1 MLLSSLIPLVPT
13 HQASIV
19 IQNGFPANGQL
30 SVLVESQRDLTA
42 SDIELLQ
49 SYGTVTTVAGPIA
62 VLHTNSEYL
71 PEIARVSFIVRIE
84 KSYPLDV
91 QLDKS
96 VPDIGAPQ
104 VWDEVKDPSGR
115 NVTGTGVIVGF
126 VDTGIDTTH
135 PDFTFPNGTTKI
147 LYVWDQ
153 TTPGRPPAGFGYGYE
168 CTSADI
174 EARTCPEIDTFGHGT
189 HVAGIAASS
198 GRATGNYTGVA
209 PGASIIFVKS
219 GHEVCNGDSWTFDTN
234 QILDGISYMAKK
246 AAELNMRLV
255 VSLSLG
261 GNIGSH
267 DGTDPF
273 ERALDAFV
281 KEGVPIVVAAGNAAQ
296 DQDHIDGQIM
306 SGENTTFQFSLREST
321 TDVAIDI
328 WYSTQD
334 QLSGTLHAPDGT
346 SYPIKPISG
355 VLISNVGEVNTTSAS
370 FANGNELYI
379 EVNSSSGLPLDGWS
393 VSLIGSRIYSKGLWN
408 AWTDTETC
416 SFPGSY
422 FLPGKGYSVDP
433 RDTLGIP
440 GTATDVVTVGS
451 YITKNSWRGMD
462 GQTYG
467 ASALIERPI
476 GAISSFSSFGPTRDG
491 RIKPDVVAPG
501 EVIASARSSA
511 VPESPSDPD
520 AYHRI
525 LAGTSM
531 ATPHVA
537 GTIALML
544 QYEPNLAATD
554 IPQILRTTAR
564 WDQITGLLPT
574 GSPAWGFGKIDA
586 RTATGLSRQ
595 TILIVG
601 VNSTVSV
608 PLLVNRTTT
617 NVQGNSWTNLYYLK
631 GTTLNV
637 TFPYQIQASATTR
650 YEFESAK
657 FIGSSPLEPVVAA
670 NYAIQYLLTVS
681 SPYGPTTGAGWYDAN
696 TNAILGAP
704 EAVSASGI
712 PGYFGADYVFNYWI
726 TGNGVTTSNTIS
738 MSQPQSVTAVY
749 TISVP
754 ELTLAELI
762 IGAVVLVLAVVV
774 LARRKLT
781 ERSAGESSTSS

>member
-1 MLLSSLIPLVPT
+1 MMLLSSLIPLVPT
-13 HQASIV
+13 HQAPVV
-19 IQNGFPANGQL
+19 IQNGIPGNGQL
-30 SVLVESQRDLTA
+30 SVLVESQQDLTL
-42 SDIELLQ
+42 SDVEVLQ
-49 SYGTVTTVAGPIA
+49 SYGAVTTVAGPIA
-62 VLHTNSEYL
+62 VLHTNSKYL
-71 PEIARVSFIVRIE
+71 PEIALLSFIVRVE

-115 NVTGTGVIVGF
+115 NVTGEGVIIGF

-219 GHEVCNGDSWTFDTN
+219 GHEVCSGDSWTFDTN
-234 QILDGISYMAKK
+234 QILDGISYMVKK
-246 AAELNMRLV
+246 AAGLNMRLV

-296 DQDHIDGQIM
+296 DQDHIDGQITQ
-306 SGENTTFQFSLREST
+306 GENTTFAFSLREST

-334 QLSGTLHAPDGT
+334 QISGTLHAPNGT
-346 SYPIKPISG
+346 SFPIRPVSG
-355 VLISNVGEVNTTSAS
+355 ALITSIGEVNTTSAS
-370 FANGNELYI
+370 FANGNELYV
-379 EVNSSSGLPLDGWS
+379 EVNSSSGLPLNGWS
-393 VSLIGSRIYSKGLWN
+393 VSLIGRRVYSKGSWN

-422 FLPGKGYSVDP
+422 FLPGSGYTVDP
-433 RDTLGIP
+433 NDTIGIP

-451 YITKNSWRGMD
+451 YVTKNSWKGMD

-467 ASALIERPI
+467 ESDLTVGE
-476 GAISSFSSFGPTRDG
+476 ISSFSSIGPTRDG

-511 VPESPSDPD
+511 VPKSPSDPD
-520 AYHRI
+520 AYHRV

-544 QYEPNLAATD
+544 QYDPDLAAID
-554 IPQILRTTAR
+554 VPQLLRTTAR
-564 WDQITGLLPT
+564 WDSITGLLPN
-574 GSPAWGFGKIDA
+574 GSPTWGFGKIDA

-601 VNSTVSV
+601 IPSTTAV

-617 NVQGNSWTNLYYLK
+617 TVQGGSWTDFYYLK
-631 GTTLNV
+631 GSTLNV
-637 TFPYQIQASATTR
+637 TFPHQIQPSANTR
-650 YEFESAK
+650 YELQTAQFV
-657 FIGSSPLEPVVAA
+657 GSLDPVVAA
-670 NYAIQYLLTVS
+670 NYTPQFLLTVS
-681 SPYGPTTGAGWYDAN
+681 SPYGPTKGAGWYDAN
-696 TNAILGAP
+696 ANATVGAP
-704 EAVSASGI
+704 EAVSAPGI
-712 PGYFGADYVFNYWI
+712 PRYFGADYVFNYWT

-738 MSQPQSVTAVY
+738 MKGPQSVTAVY

-762 IGAVVLVLAVVV
+762 IGSLVFVLVVVA

-781 ERSAGESSTSS
+781 ERSADKSSISS

>member
-13 HQASIV
+13 HQAPVV
-19 IQNGFPANGQL
+19 IQNGIPGNGQL
-30 SVLVESQRDLTA
+30 SVLVESQQDLTL
-42 SDIELLQ
+42 SDVEVLQ
-49 SYGTVTTVAGPIA
+49 SYGAVTTVAGPIA
-62 VLHTNSEYL
+62 VLHTNSKYL
-71 PEIARVSFIVRIE
+71 PEIALLSFIVRVE

-115 NVTGTGVIVGF
+115 NVTGEGVIIGF

-219 GHEVCNGDSWTFDTN
+219 GHEVCSGDSWTFDTN
-234 QILDGISYMAKK
+234 QILDGISYMVKK
-246 AAELNMRLV
+246 AAGLNMRLV

-296 DQDHIDGQIM
+296 DQDHIDGQITQ
-306 SGENTTFQFSLREST
+306 GENTTFPFSLREST

-334 QLSGTLHAPDGT
+334 QISGTLHAPNGT
-346 SYPIKPISG
+346 SFPIRPVSG
-355 VLISNVGEVNTTSAS
+355 ALITSIGEVNTTSAS
-370 FANGNELYI
+370 FANGNELYV
-379 EVNSSSGLPLDGWS
+379 EVNSSSGLPLNGWS
-393 VSLIGSRIYSKGLWN
+393 VSLIGRRVYSKGSWN

-422 FLPGKGYSVDP
+422 FLPGSGYTVDP
-433 RDTLGIP
+433 NDTIGIP

-451 YITKNSWRGMD
+451 YVTKNSWKGMD

-467 ASALIERPI
+467 ESDLTVGE
-476 GAISSFSSFGPTRDG
+476 ISSFSSIGPTRDG

-511 VPESPSDPD
+511 VPKSPSDPD
-520 AYHRI
+520 AYHRV

-544 QYEPNLAATD
+544 QYDPDLAAID
-554 IPQILRTTAR
+554 VPQLLRTTAR
-564 WDQITGLLPT
+564 WDSITGLLPN
-574 GSPAWGFGKIDA
+574 GSPTWGFGKIDA

-601 VNSTVSV
+601 IPSTTAV

-617 NVQGNSWTNLYYLK
+617 TVQGGSWTNFYYLK
-631 GTTLNV
+631 GSTLNV
-637 TFPYQIQASATTR
+637 TFPHQIQPSANTR
-650 YEFESAK
+650 YELQTAQFV
-657 FIGSSPLEPVVAA
+657 GSLDPVVAA
-670 NYAIQYLLTVS
+670 NYTPQFLLTVS
-681 SPYGPTTGAGWYDAN
+681 SPYGPTKGAGWYDAN
-696 TNAILGAP
+696 ANATVGAP
-704 EAVSASGI
+704 EAVSAPGI
-712 PGYFGADYVFNYWI
+712 PRYFGADYVFNYWT

-738 MSQPQSVTAVY
+738 MKGPQSVTAVY

-762 IGAVVLVLAVVV
+762 IGSLVFVLVVVA

-781 ERSAGESSTSS
+781 ERSADKSSISS

>member
-13 HQASIV
+13 HQAPVV
-19 IQNGFPANGQL
+19 IQNGIPGNGQL
-30 SVLVESQRDLTA
+30 SVLVESQQDLTL
-42 SDIELLQ
+42 SDVEVLQ
-49 SYGTVTTVAGPIA
+49 SYGAVTTVAGPIA
-62 VLHTNSEYL
+62 VLHTNSKYL
-71 PEIARVSFIVRIE
+71 PEIALLSFIVRVE

-115 NVTGTGVIVGF
+115 NVTGEGVIIGF

-219 GHEVCNGDSWTFDTN
+219 GHEVCSGDSWTFDTN
-234 QILDGISYMAKK
+234 QILDGISYMVKK
-246 AAELNMRLV
+246 AAGLNMRLV

-296 DQDHIDGQIM
+296 DQDHIDGQITQ
-306 SGENTTFQFSLREST
+306 GENTTFPFSLREST

-334 QLSGTLHAPDGT
+334 QISGTLHAPNGT
-346 SYPIKPISG
+346 SFPIRPVSG
-355 VLISNVGEVNTTSAS
+355 ALITSIGEVNTTSAS
-370 FANGNELYI
+370 FANGNELYV
-379 EVNSSSGLPLDGWS
+379 EVNSSSGLPLNGWS
-393 VSLIGSRIYSKGLWN
+393 VSLIGRRVYSKGSWN

-422 FLPGKGYSVDP
+422 FLPGSGYTVDP
-433 RDTLGIP
+433 NDTIGIP

-451 YITKNSWRGMD
+451 YVTKNSWKGMD

-467 ASALIERPI
+467 ESDLTVGE
-476 GAISSFSSFGPTRDG
+476 ISSFSSIGPTRDG

-511 VPESPSDPD
+511 VPKSPSDPD
-520 AYHRI
+520 AYHRV

-544 QYEPNLAATD
+544 QYDPDLAAID
-554 IPQILRTTAR
+554 VPQLLRTTAR
-564 WDQITGLLPT
+564 WDSITGLLPN
-574 GSPAWGFGKIDA
+574 GSPTWGFGKIDA

-601 VNSTVSV
+601 IPSTTAV

-617 NVQGNSWTNLYYLK
+617 TVQGGSWTDFYYLK
-631 GTTLNV
+631 GSTLNV
-637 TFPYQIQASATTR
+637 TFPHQIQPSANTR
-650 YEFESAK
+650 YELQTAQFV
-657 FIGSSPLEPVVAA
+657 GSLDPVVAA
-670 NYAIQYLLTVS
+670 NYTPQFLLTVS
-681 SPYGPTTGAGWYDAN
+681 SPYGPTKGAGWYDAN
-696 TNAILGAP
+696 ANATVGAP
-704 EAVSASGI
+704 EAVSAPGI
-712 PGYFGADYVFNYWI
+712 PRYFGADYVFNYWT

-738 MSQPQSVTAVY
+738 MKGPQSVTAVY

-762 IGAVVLVLAVVV
+762 IGSLVFVLVVVA

-781 ERSAGESSTSS
+781 ERSADKSSISS

>member
-1 MLLSSLIPLVPT
+1 MLVSSLIPLVPT
-13 HQASIV
+13 HQASVV
-19 IQNGFPANGQL
+19 IQNGIPVNGQL
-30 SVLVESQRDLTA
+30 SVLVESQQDLTH
-42 SDIELLQ
+42 SDVEVLQ
-49 SYGTVTTVAGPIA
+49 TYGAVTTVAGPVA

-71 PEIARVSFIVRIE
+71 SEIARLSFIVRVE

-115 NVTGTGVIVGF
+115 NVTGLGVIVGF

-168 CTSADI
+168 CASADI
-174 EARTCPEIDTFGHGT
+174 EARTCPETDTFGHGT

-219 GHEVCNGDSWTFDTN
+219 GYEVCSGDSWTFDTN
-234 QILDGISYMAKK
+234 QILDGISYMVKK
-246 AAELNMRLV
+246 AAGLKMRLV
-255 VSLSLG
+255 ISLSLG

-273 ERALDAFV
+273 ERALDSFV

-296 DQDHIDGQIM
+296 DQDHIDGQITQ
-306 SGENTTFQFSLREST
+306 GENTTFSFSLREST

-328 WYSTQD
+328 WYSTED

-346 SYPIKPISG
+346 SYPIHPVSG
-355 VLISNVGEVNTTSAS
+355 ALITNVGEVNTTSAS

-379 EVNSSSGLPLDGWS
+379 EVNSSSGLPLNGWS
-393 VSLIGSRIYSKGLWN
+393 VSLVGSRIYSKGFWN

-422 FLPGKGYSVDP
+422 FLPGNGYTVDP
-433 RDTLGIP
+433 NDTIGIP

-451 YITKNSWRGMD
+451 YVTKNSWKGMD

-467 ASALIERPI
+467 EADLTVGE
-476 GAISSFSSFGPTRDG
+476 ISSFSSIGPTRDG

-511 VPESPSDPD
+511 VPKSPSDPD
-520 AYHRI
+520 AYHRV

-531 ATPHVA
+531 ATPHVT

-544 QYEPNLAATD
+544 QYEPNLIATD
-554 IPQILRTTAR
+554 APQILRTTAR
-564 WDQITGLLPT
+564 WDSITGLLPI
-574 GSPAWGFGKIDA
+574 GSPTWGFGKIDA

-601 VNSTVSV
+601 IPSTVSV

-617 NVQGNSWTNLYYLK
+617 TIIQGGSWTNFYYLK
-631 GTTLNV
+631 GSTLNV
-637 TFPYQIQASATTR
+637 TFSHQIQTSANTR
-650 YEFESAK
+650 YELQSAQLV
-657 FIGSSPLEPVVAA
+657 GSLDPVVAA
-670 NYAIQYLLTVS
+670 NYTTQYLLTVS

-696 TNAILGAP
+696 TNAMLGAP
-704 EAVSASGI
+704 EAVSAPGI
-712 PGYFGADYVFNYWI
+712 SGYFGADYVFNYWI
-726 TGNGVTTSNTIS
+726 TGNGVMASNKIS
-738 MSQPQSVTAVY
+738 MNGPQSVSAVY

-762 IGAVVLVLAVVV
+762 IGSVLFVLTVVA

-781 ERSAGESSTSS
+781 ERSADELSISS

>member
-1 MLLSSLIPLVPT
+1 MMLLSSLIPLVPT
-13 HQASIV
+13 HQAPVV
-19 IQNGFPANGQL
+19 IQNGIPGNGQL
-30 SVLVESQRDLTA
+30 SVLVESQQDLTL
-42 SDIELLQ
+42 SDVEVLQ
-49 SYGTVTTVAGPIA
+49 SYGAVTTVAGPIA
-62 VLHTNSEYL
+62 VLHTNSKYL
-71 PEIARVSFIVRIE
+71 PEIALLSFIVRVE

-115 NVTGTGVIVGF
+115 NVTGEGVIVGF

-219 GHEVCNGDSWTFDTN
+219 GHEVCSGDSWTFDTN
-234 QILDGISYMAKK
+234 QILDGISYMVKK
-246 AAELNMRLV
+246 AAGLNMRLV

-296 DQDHIDGQIM
+296 DQDHIDGQITQ
-306 SGENTTFQFSLREST
+306 GENTTFPFSLREST

-334 QLSGTLHAPDGT
+334 QISGTLHAPNGT
-346 SYPIKPISG
+346 SFPIRPVSG
-355 VLISNVGEVNTTSAS
+355 ALITSIGEVNTTSAS
-370 FANGNELYI
+370 FANGNELYV
-379 EVNSSSGLPLDGWS
+379 EVNSSSGLPLNGWS
-393 VSLIGSRIYSKGLWN
+393 VSLIGRRVYSKGSWN

-422 FLPGKGYSVDP
+422 FLPGSGYTVDP
-433 RDTLGIP
+433 NDTIGIP

-451 YITKNSWRGMD
+451 YVTKNSWKGMD

-467 ASALIERPI
+467 ESDLTVGE
-476 GAISSFSSFGPTRDG
+476 ISSFSSIGPTRDG

-511 VPESPSDPD
+511 VPKSPSDPD
-520 AYHRI
+520 AYHRV

-544 QYEPNLAATD
+544 QYDPDLAAID
-554 IPQILRTTAR
+554 VPQLLRTTAR
-564 WDQITGLLPT
+564 WDSITGLLPN
-574 GSPAWGFGKIDA
+574 GSPTWGFGKIDA

-601 VNSTVSV
+601 IPSTTAV

-617 NVQGNSWTNLYYLK
+617 TVQGGSWTDFYYLK
-631 GTTLNV
+631 GSTLNV
-637 TFPYQIQASATTR
+637 TFPHQIQPSANTR
-650 YEFESAK
+650 YELQTAQFV
-657 FIGSSPLEPVVAA
+657 GSLDPVVAA
-670 NYAIQYLLTVS
+670 NYTPQFLLTVS
-681 SPYGPTTGAGWYDAN
+681 SPYGPTKGAGWYDAN
-696 TNAILGAP
+696 ANATVGAP
-704 EAVSASGI
+704 EAVSAPGI
-712 PGYFGADYVFNYWI
+712 PRYFGADYVFNYWT

-738 MSQPQSVTAVY
+738 MKGPQSVTAVY

-762 IGAVVLVLAVVV
+762 IGSLVFVLVVVA

-781 ERSAGESSTSS
+781 ERSADKSSISS

>member
-1 MLLSSLIPLVPT
+1 MFLMLLSSLIPLVPT
-13 HQASIV
+13 HQASV
-19 IQNGFPANGQL
+19 VLQNGIPGNGQL
-30 SVLVESQRDLTA
+30 SLLVESQQDLTP
-42 SDIELLQ
+42 SDVELLQ
-49 SYGTVTTVAGPIA
+49 TYGTVSTVAGPIA
-62 VLHTNSEYL
+62 VLYTNSGYL
-71 PEIARVSFIVRIE
+71 PEISRLSFIVRVE

-115 NVTGTGVIVGF
+115 NVTGAGVIVGF

-153 TTPGRPPAGFGYGYE
+153 TTPGRPPAGFDYGYE
-168 CTSADI
+168 CTSVDI
-174 EARTCPEIDTFGHGT
+174 EAKTCPEVDTFGHGT

-219 GHEVCNGDSWTFDTN
+219 GHEVCSGNSWTFDTN
-234 QILDGISYMAKK
+234 QILDGISYMVKK
-246 AAELNMRLV
+246 AAGLNMRLV

-281 KEGVPIVVAAGNAAQ
+281 KEGLPIVVAAGNAAQ
-296 DQDHIDGQIM
+296 DQDHIDGQITQ
-306 SGENTTFQFSLREST
+306 GENTTFPFSLREST

-328 WYSTQD
+328 WYSTLD
-334 QLSGTLHAPDGT
+334 DLSGTLHAPDGAT
-346 SYPIKPISG
+346 YPIRPVSG
-355 VLISNVGEVNTTSAS
+355 ALITNVGEVNTTSAS

-379 EVNSSSGLPLDGWS
+379 EVNSSGGLPLDGWS
-393 VSLIGSRIYSKGLWN
+393 VSLIGSRIYSKGFWN

-422 FLPGKGYSVDP
+422 FLPGNGYNVDP
-433 RDTLGIP
+433 NDTIGIP
-440 GTATDVVTVGS
+440 GTAADVVTVGS
-451 YITKNSWRGMD
+451 YVTKNSWKGMD

-467 ASALIERPI
+467 EADLTI
-476 GAISSFSSFGPTRDG
+476 GAISSFSSIGPTRDG

-511 VPESPSDPD
+511 VAKSPSDPD

-544 QYEPNLAATD
+544 QYEPNLVATD
-554 IPQILRTTAR
+554 VPQILRTTAR
-564 WDQITGLLPT
+564 LDSITGLLPN
-574 GSPAWGFGKIDA
+574 GSPTWGFGKIDA
-586 RTATGLSRQ
+586 RTATGLFRQ
-595 TILIVG
+595 TILIVP
-601 VNSTVSV
+601 STVSV
-608 PLLVNRTTT
+608 PLLVNRTTA
-617 NVQGNSWTNLYYLK
+617 NVQGGSWTNFYYLK
-631 GTTLNV
+631 GSTLNV
-637 TFPYQIQASATTR
+637 TFPHKIQPSTDTR
-650 YEFESAK
+650 YELQVAQVV
-657 FIGSSPLEPVVAA
+657 GSMDPVVAA
-670 NYAIQYLLTVS
+670 NYTTQYYLSVS

-696 TNAILGAP
+696 TTAMLGAP

-712 PGYFGADYVFNYWI
+712 PGYFGANYVFNYWI
-726 TGNGVTTSNTIS
+726 TGNGVAASNTILMNGPES
-738 MSQPQSVTAVY
+738 ITAVY

-754 ELTLAELI
+754 ELTLVELI
-762 IGAVVLVLAVVV
+762 LGSVVFVVV
-774 LARRKLT
+774 VVALARRKLA
-781 ERSAGESSTSS
+781 ERSPD